1 MSSQFVTKASISIS
15 TIIID
20 QGSKYLV
27 TTNDWPYLYNA
38 GIAFSLPLS
47 NTIAMIVGIL
57 LVLILMRFGS
67 TLYHG
72 SWKRV
77 FNVSLG
83 LVIGGAI
90 SNIIDRLH
98 APGVIDFIKLPY
110 WPTFNL
116 ADIAVC
122 SGIGIL
128 LVLLYLDSKQQ
139 V

>member
-1 MSSQFVTKASISIS
+1 
-15 TIIID
+15 
-20 QGSKYLV
+20 
-27 TTNDWPYLYNA
+27 
-38 GIAFSLPLS
+38 
-47 NTIAMIVGIL
+47 MIVGIL

>member
-1 MSSQFVTKASISIS
+1 MISESWLKASISTS

-27 TTNDWPYLYNA
+27 TANDWPYLYNA
-38 GIAFSLPLS
+38 GIAFSLPLT
-47 NTIAMIVGIL
+47 NTFAMIVGIL
-57 LVLILMRFGS
+57 LVLILIGFGN
-67 TLYHG
+67 TLYQG
-72 SWKRV
+72 PWKQF

-110 WPTFNL
+110 WPIFNL
-116 ADIAVC
+116 ADVAVC

-128 LVLLYLDSKQQ
+128 LFLLYLDSKRR